1 MSVLLHIDEPAPP
14 PRPPWAL
21 WALGFRPLYLLAS
34 LYAALVIPL
43 WALQYAGWLP
53 GLRAPA
59 WHAHEMLF
67 GYTLAII
74 VGFLFTAGRNWSG
87 QPTPTGGTLM
97 AMAALWLAGR
107 VLVYTPWTV
116 ASLVVNMAFPLAAAL
131 ALFRALQAGGNRRN
145 YFFAAVLAGMGL
157 AQGLL
162 HGALA
167 GWLTLPS
174 SLGLQL
180 GLDAVL
186 FVMAVMGGRVIPMF
200 SNNGAPGTDAQR
212 QPLIEKLA
220 LGSVLALAAAD
231 ALGLHGPALAAL
243 LLLAAAA
250 HAARL
255 VLWHPWRTLRAPLVW
270 VLQLAYAWIPLHL
283 ALRAAGE
290 AGWIAASIATHALT
304 AGAVGLLTIGM
315 MTRTAR
321 GHLGRPL
328 QAEAAEVTMYVLVLA
343 GAVLR
348 VGVPLL
354 WPSAAVGAVL
364 ASGLLWSAGF
374 GLYAWR
380 YGPWLCR
387 ARIDGRPG

>member
-1 MSVLLHIDEPAPP
+1 MSTLLHIDEPAAS
-14 PRPPWAL
+14 PRRPWAL

-34 LYAALVIPL
+34 LYAALAIPL
-43 WALQYAGWLP
+43 WALQVAGWLP
-53 GLRAPA
+53 GLKAPA

-87 QPTPTGGTLM
+87 QETPTGRALM
-97 AMAALWLAGR
+97 AMVALWLAGR

-116 ASLVVNMAFPLAAAL
+116 ASLVVNMAFPLVAAL
-131 ALFRALQAGGNRRN
+131 ALFRALHAGGNRRN
-145 YFFAAVLAGMGL
+145 YFFAAILAGMGV

-167 GWLTLPS
+167 GWFTLPP

-186 FVMAVMGGRVIPMF
+186 FVMAVMAGRVIPMF

-212 QPLIEKLA
+212 HPVVEKLA

-231 ALGLHGPALAAL
+231 ALGLHGLAFAAL
-243 LLLAAAA
+243 LVGAAAA

-290 AGWIAASIATHALT
+290 AGWIAPSIATHALT
-304 AGAVGLLTIGM
+304 AGAIGLLTIGM

-328 QAEAAEVTMYVLVLA
+328 KAEAAEVTMYALVLA

-354 WPSAAVGAVL
+354 WPEATVGAVIV
-364 ASGLLWSAGF
+364 SGLLWSAGF